1 MLDSLYIKN
10 FRLFKELTI
19 EKLGRINLIVGQNN
33 SGKTCLL
40 EALHLYAKNASPRTL
55 YELIMERGEDWEIR
69 RQQENNESST
79 EEIENPLRHL
89 FYGYHFPELG
99 DSRDIEIG
107 SFKEHNERLK
117 LHIHAYQTIETED
130 TRRFTRVDE
139 KQTQFFDEET
149 ELVIEIEIAHKI
161 KSRIRLNEIE
171 TPKKY
176 QTRHYFPYRLSS
188 NEAKLNVQ
196 VVPTKHINDDKVA
209 TLWDNI
215 NVQPFL
221 RKAVF
226 KGVQLIDKNIQ
237 EVVLVGRGRD
247 TTPILIYED
256 NDDKIPL
263 KSLGDGMTHL
273 FHIILA
279 LVNAKDGFLLIDEFE
294 NGLHYTVQSKVW
306 ALIFKLAKELNVQV
320 FATTHSWDCVTT
332 FIETTQ
338 ANETEAWLFN
348 LGRSA
353 LKSNENQII
362 ATAYDKDEL
371 ELVTQADLEV
381 R

>member
-1 MLDSLYIKN
+1 MLNSLYIKN
-10 FRLFKELTI
+10 FRLFKELEI
-19 EKLGRINLIVGQNN
+19 EHLGRVNLIVGRNN
-33 SGKTCLL
+33 SGKTCFL

-69 RQQENNESST
+69 RQQENDEQSI
-79 EEIENPLRHL
+79 EDIENPLRHF

-99 DSRDIEIG
+99 DSSDIEIG
-107 SFKEHNERLK
+107 SFKEPQNQLK

-130 TRRFTRVDE
+130 TRSFTRVDE
-139 KQTQFFDEET
+139 KQVQFFDGDT
-149 ELVIEIEIAHKI
+149 ELVIEIKIDHKI
-161 KSRIRLNEIE
+161 KSRVRLNEIE
-171 TPKKY
+171 IKY
-176 QTRHYFPYRLSS
+176 TRRFPYRLYG

-196 VVPTKHINDDKVA
+196 VVPTKHLNDDKVA

-226 KGVQLIDKNIQ
+226 QGLQLIDKNIQ
-237 EVVLVGRGRD
+237 EVVLVGRSKN

-256 NDDKIPL
+256 SNEKIPL
-263 KSLGDGMTHL
+263 KSLGDGMTSL

-279 LVNAKDGFLLIDEFE
+279 LVNAKNGFLLIDEFE
-294 NGLHYTVQSKVW
+294 NGLHYTVLPKVW
-306 ALIFKLAKELNVQV
+306 ELIFKLAKDLNVQV

-338 ANETEAWLFN
+338 TNETEGMLFS

-353 LKSNENQII
+353 LKSNENQVI
-362 ATAYDKDEL
+362 ATAYDKEEL
-371 ELVTQADLEV
+371 ELITQADLEV